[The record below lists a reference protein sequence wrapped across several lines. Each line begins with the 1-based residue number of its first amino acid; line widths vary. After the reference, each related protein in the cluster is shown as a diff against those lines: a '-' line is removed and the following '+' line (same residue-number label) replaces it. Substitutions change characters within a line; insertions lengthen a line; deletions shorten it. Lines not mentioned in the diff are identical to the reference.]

1 MSDMRQNCPS
11 NWTAGDI
18 NGIRGCRQRNPSL
31 YSCKSTFYPTNILYS
46 NIYGRILGYA
56 RGTPDAFANSVIDG
70 YTSIEEAYVDG
81 VSLTHGNPGSR
92 QHIWTFAAALSETI
106 HFGHQAFVCR
116 CNSLDL
122 SWRYNEPAYVG
133 RDYFCDI
140 PKAEFLLW
148 SSQGCGQQNRCCEFS
163 DPPWF
168 NTTLPEMTDDDLE
181 VRLCLGH
188 PPNDEDLLISLIEMY
203 VS

>member
-1 MSDMRQNCPS
+1 MKLTWYSDQFQNTDS
-11 NWTAGDI
+11 NLTNTLSNLATLPPLHSDI
-18 NGIRGCRQRNPSL
+18 NGIRGCSQCNYNSSL

-46 NIYGRILGYA
+46 NIYGRVLGYA
-56 RGTPDAFANSVIDG
+56 RDTTDAFANSVIDG
-70 YTSIEEAYVDG
+70 YTSIEQAYVDG

-140 PKAEFLLW
+140 MTANKGLGCESDSRQSRALTNPLL
-148 SSQGCGQQNRCCEFS
+148 FH
-163 DPPWF
+163 
-168 NTTLPEMTDDDLE
+168 LYLMTKVL
-181 VRLCLGH
+181 
-188 PPNDEDLLISLIEMY
+188 N
-203 VS
+203 